1 MGWHSGLALWLGS
14 VVFIALVLGCAGIGD
29 PDRAVSAT
37 GQDQGPIPRPRL
49 VTEIAPGQVA
59 NRPPRFLSLA
69 PLTAREGETYH
80 YGVDTM
86 DPDGEEVS
94 YRLVRAPEGAIL
106 EGHVLKWTPEH
117 GQVGHRQRFT
127 LKAMDEHGAVRT
139 QSWSLIPRAEARR
152 GGLPG
157 QHR

>member
-1 MGWHSGLALWLGS
+1 
-14 VVFIALVLGCAGIGD
+14 VVFIALVLGCAGTGD
-29 PDRAVSAT
+29 PDRADPAP
-37 GQDQGPIPRPRL
+37 GQDRGEIPRPRL

-69 PLTAREGETYH
+69 PLTAREGETYR
-80 YGVDTM
+80 YGVDAM
-86 DPDGEEVS
+86 DPDGDEVS

-106 EGHVLKWTPEH
+106 EGHVLKWTPGH

-127 LKAMDEHGAVRT
+127 LKAMDEHGAVQT
-139 QSWSLIPRAEARR
+139 QSWSLIPRAEASH
-152 GGLPG
+152 GALPG

>member
-1 MGWHSGLALWLGS
+1 MGWHSGLAPWSGS
-14 VVFIALVLGCAGIGD
+14 VFFIALSLGCAGSGD
-29 PDRAVSAT
+29 PDRAVAA
-37 GQDQGPIPRPRL
+37 GQDQGQVPRPRL

-69 PLTAREGETYH
+69 PLAAREGETYR
-80 YGVDTM
+80 YGVDAM

-94 YRLVRAPEGAIL
+94 YRLVRAPEGAVL
-106 EGHVLKWTPEH
+106 EGHVLKWIPEH

-139 QSWSLIPRAEARR
+139 QSWSLIPRAEASH
-152 GGLPG
+152 GAIPG